1 MPLAEVWDEVIHR
14 NEARRE
20 NEAAIVSRKKTN
32 LQELISRG
40 KVIKDEMKDKN
51 CKLTIKNCFYW

>member
-51 CKLTIKNCFYW
+51 CKLTIKNCVYW